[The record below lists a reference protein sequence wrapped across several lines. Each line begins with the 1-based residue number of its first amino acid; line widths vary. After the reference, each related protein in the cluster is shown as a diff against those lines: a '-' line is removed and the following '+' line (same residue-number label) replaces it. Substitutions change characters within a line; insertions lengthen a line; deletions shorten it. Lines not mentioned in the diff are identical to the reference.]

1 MKGPQNVNGV
11 VRMAVRTAIIV
22 ASLASLGACAS
33 ISIPQRAWAN
43 GRSMESS
50 AAYYSVLNGNQS
62 IQAHHE
68 LMWSLNQRV
77 NYQKA
82 YQPFGQW
89 WY

>member
-1 MKGPQNVNGV
+1 MSRSMNVAGAARV
-11 VRMAVRTAIIV
+11 VVRTAVIL
-22 ASLASLGACAS
+22 AALASLGACA
-33 ISIPQRAWAN
+33 SIPQRAWAN

-50 AAYYSVLNGNQS
+50 RAYYSVLQGNQS

-82 YQPFGQW
+82 YTPFGQW